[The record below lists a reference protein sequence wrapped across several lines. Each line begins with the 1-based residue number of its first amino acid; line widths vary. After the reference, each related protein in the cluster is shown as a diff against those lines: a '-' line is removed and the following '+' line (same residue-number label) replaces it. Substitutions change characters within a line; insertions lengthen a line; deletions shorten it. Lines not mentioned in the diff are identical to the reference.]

1 MDEQVK
7 ARLIGATVLVVIAVA
22 LVPELLSGPRRAGEA
37 EPAAAVSNGTRTV
50 VIDIGDGR
58 AAGSPVRSSAPPG
71 SVPAAGSGRNAM
83 PSVVGA
89 PGEAAEP
96 RATAESAPTGTPAS
110 EIEPATATVAATTAV
125 VPPPAEVTPPP
136 KSPATAKA
144 TGGGWS
150 VQVGA
155 FSAAATARKLVADLG
170 KDGLTAYVAP
180 LERGGKTLH
189 RVRVGPVASKA
200 EAEQLAARLKTRGM
214 PGSVV
219 APD

>member
-22 LVPELLSGPRRAGEA
+22 LVPELLSGPRRAMEA
-37 EPAAAVSNGTRTV
+37 EPAVAGSNGTRTV

-58 AAGSPVRSSAPPG
+58 AAGSPVISPG
-71 SVPAAGSGRNAM
+71 PAPAAGAGRNAV
-83 PSVVGA
+83 PAVVDA

-96 RATAESAPTGTPAS
+96 RATAESVPTETATP
-110 EIEPATATVAATTAV
+110 EIEPPAATVAATTPV
-125 VPPPAEVTPPP
+125 VPPSVDATPPAKTP
-136 KSPATAKA
+136 TPAKAA

-155 FSAAATARKLVADLG
+155 FSAAATARKLVSELG

-200 EAEQLAARLKTRGM
+200 EAEQLAARLKSRGM